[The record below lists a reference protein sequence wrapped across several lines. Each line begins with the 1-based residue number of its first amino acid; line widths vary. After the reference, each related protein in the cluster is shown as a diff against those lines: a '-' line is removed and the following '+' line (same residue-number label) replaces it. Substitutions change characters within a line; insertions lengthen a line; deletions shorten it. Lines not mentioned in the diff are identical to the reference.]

1 MTHSNVNMRGI
12 LQISLVLVCISIAAC
27 GGRSDLPSLG
37 EVSGTVTL
45 DGQPVP
51 NVTVQFTPVQGG
63 RTSSAITD
71 SSGQYRLMYTADTR
85 GAQVGR
91 HEVTLAPSAE
101 APSDDQMDL
110 TTPATGITAEQMRK
124 TFEFEVQS
132 GRNTFDIVLP

>member
-1 MTHSNVNMRGI
+1 MTQSKVIMRGA
-12 LQISLVLVCISIAAC
+12 LRISVALVCISIAAC

-37 EVSGTVTL
+37 NVIGTVTV

-51 NVTVQFTPVQGG
+51 NGAVQFTPVEGG
-63 RTSSAITD
+63 RTSSGITD
-71 SSGQYRLMYTADTR
+71 SSGQYSLMYTADTS
-85 GAQVGR
+85 GAQLGK
-91 HEVTLAPSAE
+91 HEVRLAPSAE

-110 TTPATGITAEQMRK
+110 SSPQGGLAAEHMQR